1 MKYVRFTNT
10 GALYDEIC
18 DNGLEPYIFVI
29 FGDRELKLDSNFETR
44 MLQVARDTDVSLLYS
59 HYRERDEQ
67 GNVSPHPV
75 IDCQLGSVRD
85 DFDFGSIVLL
95 NCADVINVINTEGD
109 YIKTYLDGGWYALRL
124 RLTYWNTVAYIPEYL
139 YTVDK
144 LDNRKSGQKQHDYLL
159 AEKAARQKE
168 NEEVLKRFL
177 ASCDAL
183 CKTHA
188 EVNVA
193 DGDFPVEA
201 SVVIPVKDRVKTIGD
216 AVASALSQQTG
227 FDFNVIVVDNGS
239 TDGTSEV
246 LDGITDQRLV
256 VIRPNADECLGIGG
270 CWNKAVLDP
279 RCGRFAVQL
288 DSDDVYSGKDTL
300 SRIVEKLHREKCGM
314 VVGSYMLSDFNLNP
328 IPPGVIDHKEWSD
341 RNGANNAL
349 RVNGFGAPR
358 AFYTP
363 LVREFLFP
371 NVSYGEDYAMCL
383 RVSRD
388 YKVGRIYDV
397 LYYCRRWEGNSDAD
411 LPIEKVNAHNEY
423 KDFIRSQEILARIHD
438 NEQRSEEQQDL

>member
-1 MKYVRFTNT
+1 MKYVRFTDT
-10 GALYDEIC
+10 GQLYDEIC

-44 MLQVARDTDVSLLYS
+44 MLQIARDTDVSLLYC

-67 GNVSPHPV
+67 GNVTPHPV

-159 AEKAARQKE
+159 TEKAARQKE

-193 DGDFPVEA
+193 DGNFPVEA
-201 SVVIPVKDRVKTIGD
+201 SVVIPVKDRVRTIGD

-227 FDFNVIVVDNGS
+227 FDFNVIAVDNGS

-246 LDGITDQRLV
+246 LDGITDPRLV
-256 VIRPNADECLGIGG
+256 VIRPSADEYLGIGG

-300 SRIVEKLHREKCGM
+300 SRIVEKFHREKCGM

-397 LYYCRRWEGNSDAD
+397 LYHCRRWEGNSDAD
-411 LPIEKVNAHNEY
+411 LPVEKVNAHNEY

-438 NEQRSEEQQDL
+438 NEQQSEEQVDL